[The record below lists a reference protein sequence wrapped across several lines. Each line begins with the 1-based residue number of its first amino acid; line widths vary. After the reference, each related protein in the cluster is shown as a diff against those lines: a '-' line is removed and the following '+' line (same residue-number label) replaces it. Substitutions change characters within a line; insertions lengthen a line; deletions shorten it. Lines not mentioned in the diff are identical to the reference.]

1 MGGLAFRYLDSG
13 GPSKPSEL
21 DIFLAGRT
29 FYLYKLSFEIVWD
42 LRTDEMHSN
51 SMNTKVSGL
60 QFGDLTPHQI
70 SQLEYFI
77 QRYAIG
83 EA

>member
-1 MGGLAFRYLDSG
+1 MGGLAFRYLDSW
-13 GPSKPSEL
+13 GPSEPSEL

-29 FYLYKLSFEIVWD
+29 FYLYKLSFESVWD
-42 LRTDEMHSN
+42 LQTDEMHSN
-51 SMNTKVSGL
+51 SIKTKISGL
-60 QFGDLTPHQI
+60 QFGDLTPYHI
-70 SQLEYFI
+70 SQLKYFI